1 MKSGIHGSDSR
12 PTRPK
17 TRAKGSGKAY
27 GSGHAE
33 SGQTFENVAVPRF
46 IMPALSCRRAFRRLD
61 EIAHHPLFRLLPGTD
76 ELQANPSV
84 KNI

>member
-1 MKSGIHGSDSR
+1 MAVTVGRLGLKQGQR
-12 PTRPK
+12 V
-17 TRAKGSGKAY
+17 RAKHMVQ
-27 GSGHAE
+27 GHAE